1 MLDVGNALRRY
12 RDEHQYTQQYV
23 ANIIGISRVA
33 YRKWE
38 NNEVDFA
45 LSQLK
50 KIAELYETSIHQII
64 LNSKFNKH
72 EIIPI
77 QQKGINMIDALRYF
91 I

>member
-1 MLDVGNALRRY
+1 MLDIGNTLRRY

-45 LSQLK
+45 LSQLM
-50 KIAELYETSIHQII
+50 KIAELYEVPIHQII
-64 LNSKFNKH
+64 LHSKFDSSQ
-72 EIIPI
+72 IIPL
-77 QQKGINMIDALRYF
+77 QQKGRRYY
-91 I
+91 

>member
-1 MLDVGNALRRY
+1 MLDIGNTLRRY

-45 LSQLK
+45 LSQLM
-50 KIAELYETSIHQII
+50 KIAELYEVPIHQII
-64 LNSKFNKH
+64 LHSKFDSSQ
-72 EIIPI
+72 IIPL
-77 QQKGINMIDALRYF
+77 QHKGRQYY
-91 I
+91 

>member
-1 MLDVGNALRRY
+1 MLDVGNTLRRY
-12 RDEHQYTQQYV
+12 RDERQYTQQYV

-50 KIAELYETSIHQII
+50 KIAELYDISIHEII
-64 LNSKFNKH
+64 IQSKFDKNQ
-72 EIIPI
+72 IIPI
-77 QQKGINMIDALRYF
+77 QQKGHQYN
-91 I
+91 